1 MIAPAVLHRCYLPFF
16 VREVFRQLHPGED
29 PLDLAWYLQAM
40 CHALEQTRRGK
51 ERRLVINVPPRYLK
65 SVTTAVAFCAWIL
78 GHDPTAKILVG
89 TYNEELAR
97 LHDQQLRQI
106 MESREYRTAFP
117 NTVVDRRRSRQ
128 LHLITTEG
136 GSRMAVTTGGTAT
149 GFGGDF
155 IILDDCMKAQDA
167 SSEAERAKIE
177 QWYRGTIGTG
187 LNDKRSGVI
196 ISIQQRL
203 HENDLAAVML
213 EAGAKHLNLPA
224 IAPHRELI
232 EIAPGRFHERQP
244 GDLLNPDREDDAVLE
259 ERRREMGPRNFA
271 TQYLQDPVPPD
282 GNIVRLEWFPRFE
295 EAPASEDLISIVQS
309 WDTAMSADPSAAFSV
324 CTTWGFSRSLRRWCL
339 LDVLRKR
346 LEYPELKRA
355 VTRLWRE
362 WQPDKVLIEDATM
375 GKALYAEFRAE
386 GPFLPLLCAVNEG
399 KEERLIAQTGQL
411 EAGRV
416 MLPQEAPWL
425 HEFCRELLAAPNGR
439 YWDQV
444 DSTTQ
449 FLEYA
454 TWRRVSLETERDPK
468 TGRLLARP
476 KVNPRYRFPLQRPIG
491 PLRPT
496 TRPQGAPIGR
506 GSNGYLD

>member
-1 MIAPAVLHRCYLPFF
+1 MITPALIHRTYFPFF
-16 VREVFRQLHPGED
+16 VREVFRQLHPNEK
-29 PLDLAWYLQAM
+29 PLELAWYLRAM
-40 CHALEQTRRGK
+40 CYALETTRGGK

-78 GHDPTAKILVG
+78 GHDPSAKILVG

-106 MESREYRTAFP
+106 MESREYRAAFP
-117 NTVVDRRRSRQ
+117 GTMIDRKRTKQ
-128 LHLITTEG
+128 LNLMTTAG

-167 SSEAERAKIE
+167 ASEVERAKIE
-177 QWYRGTIGTG
+177 QWYRGTIGTR

-203 HENDLAAVML
+203 HENDLAAIML
-213 EAGAKHLNLPA
+213 DAGARHLNLPA
-224 IAPHRELI
+224 IAPHREVI
-232 EIAPGRFHERQP
+232 QIGPKHFHERLP
-244 GDLLNPDREDDAVLE
+244 GDLLNPDREDAEVLE

-271 TQYLQDPVPPD
+271 TQYLQDPTPPD
-282 GNIVRLEWFPRFE
+282 GNIVRLEWFKRYEGAPPR
-295 EAPASEDLISIVQS
+295 EDYTTVIQS
-309 WDTAMSADPSAAFSV
+309 WDTAMSADPSAAYSV
-324 CTTWGFSRSLRRWCL
+324 CTTWGFSLTYCRWL
-339 LDVLRKR
+339 LLNVYRER
-346 LEYPELKRA
+346 LDYWDLKRA

-375 GKALYAEFRAE
+375 GKPLFAELRAE
-386 GPFLPLLCAVNEG
+386 GPFLPILCPVKEG

-416 MLPQEAPWL
+416 MLPHEAPWL
-425 HEFCRELLAAPNGR
+425 HDFCRELLAAPNGR

-444 DSTTQ
+444 DSMTQ
-449 FLEYA
+449 FLEYSV
-454 TWRRVSLETERDPK
+454 WRKNTLEAER
-468 TGRLLARP
+468 
-476 KVNPRYRFPLQRPIG
+476 NPI
-491 PLRPT
+491 
-496 TRPQGAPIGR
+496 TRAN
-506 GSNGYLD
+506 SACSSSS